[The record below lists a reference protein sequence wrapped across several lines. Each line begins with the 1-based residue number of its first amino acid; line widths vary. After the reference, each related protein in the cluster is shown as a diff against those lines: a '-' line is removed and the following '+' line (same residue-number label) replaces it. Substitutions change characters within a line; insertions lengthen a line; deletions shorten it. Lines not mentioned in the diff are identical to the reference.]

1 MKSPSFIFCIMLSS
15 NIIGSSEQL
24 TPEEST
30 ELQNRLENS
39 DHWFLSRILAAER
52 LLIENIEKP
61 KVLKILETW
70 MSQKTL
76 SLMEKEDVQEL
87 YLRFQ

>member
-1 MKSPSFIFCIMLSS
+1 MKNSFFIFYIMISS
-15 NIIGSSEQL
+15 NLMASSEQL
-24 TPEEST
+24 TEQEGT

-61 KVLKILETW
+61 KVLKILEQW
-70 MSQKTL
+70 MSQNTL
-76 SLMEKEDVQEL
+76 SVKEKEDIQEL
-87 YLRFQ
+87 CLRFQ